1 MSSNRAEFN
10 SHSEEF
16 QRPVGELILLSRM
29 AQPDEIGDALITA
42 IS

>member
-1 MSSNRAEFN
+1 MSSNRTEFN

-29 AQPDEIGDALITA
+29 VQPDEISDALITA
-42 IS
+42 IT